1 LIPKT
6 SQAEASKLWAVA
18 DPAHQLVCY
27 LAYPP
32 SWQLP
37 SQPLLMRQWADRT
50 PRAERRHGPGALAGS
65 RALRPAGQAW
75 SRRELSRPR
84 QSCQRIGTPT
94 RRFLVGGLPTERTAG
109 KLACRPARRNLLS
122 CGVRGWMLG
131 RQPRCRGR
139 APRGRLGV
147 DLSPRKPEAREI
159 SDDLARPLPRP
170 MGIGETRPPPV
181 RPDLEVDS
189 SSATQEGA
197 SRCWMRSTLNHQH
210 SVVW

>member
-1 LIPKT
+1 M
-6 SQAEASKLWAVA
+6 A
-18 DPAHQLVCY
+18 DLADQLACY

-32 SWQLP
+32 CRQLP
-37 SQPLLMRQWADRT
+37 FATAAHASMGRSAPHGLRDATAR
-50 PRAERRHGPGALAGS
+50 ERSPARGHSA
-65 RALRPAGQAW
+65 PAGQAW
-75 SRRELSRPR
+75 SRRGALAPKAVF
-84 QSCQRIGTPT
+84 QRIGHTYASVP
-94 RRFLVGGLPTERTAG
+94 RRWFAYRTDRRQPSLPAG
-109 KLACRPARRNLLS
+109 RRNLLS

-159 SDDLARPLPRP
+159 SEDLVRPLPRP

-197 SRCWMRSTLNHQH
+197 SRCWMRSTLNHHQH